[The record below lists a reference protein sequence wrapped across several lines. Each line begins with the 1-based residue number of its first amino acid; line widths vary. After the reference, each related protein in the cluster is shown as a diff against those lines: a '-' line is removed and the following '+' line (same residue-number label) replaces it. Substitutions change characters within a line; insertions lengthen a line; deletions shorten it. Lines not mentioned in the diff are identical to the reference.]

1 MCGFVNAAA
10 GRQGCRANV
19 VAHGGDAGGA
29 RREEMGQ
36 SLVPIKELFHS
47 IELIE

>member
-1 MCGFVNAAA
+1 MRLRVRFA
-10 GRQGCRANV
+10 GMSGER

-36 SLVPIKELFHS
+36 GLVPIKELFHS
-47 IELIE
+47 IKLME